1 MIGTAKSIL
10 SHAPRGE
17 SLSGL
22 LGNETVGAPTRTPAI
37 ALFGLFG
44 CGNFGND
51 GSLEAMLNLLRR
63 ARPDARL
70 TCICANPDLIR
81 ERFDVS
87 ALPIS
92 GAHVAD
98 AHGDRAGGWARK
110 IVEKLRDVLSTVR
123 SARKFDLV
131 LIPGTGIL
139 DDFGDRPKG
148 MPWNILRWCLISRL
162 LGAKVAFVC
171 VGAGPI
177 GHPLSRWMMKTA
189 ARLAHYRSYRD
200 VLSKDFM
207 TGIGLKT
214 DADPVFA
221 DLAFGLAPP
230 QHRER
235 LGAERLVVGVGV
247 MSYYGWYS
255 FAEVGAEA
263 HQQYIDNLAALV
275 RQILDRGHRVRLL
288 IGETADDAAVKT
300 LMLRLR
306 SQSPAIAEE
315 DLVEAPAS
323 SLHDVMRQMQETDV
337 VVATRYHNIVCALK
351 LAKPT
356 ISLGYSK
363 KNDVLMAQAGLG
375 AFCHDIESFEVD
387 QVIEQFQSISALRHQ
402 YADAVRAYGETAD
415 FRLAEQEAT
424 LRTMFLE

>member
-10 SHAPRGE
+10 SYAPRGE
-17 SLSGL
+17 SLSSLFGS
-22 LGNETVGAPTRTPAI
+22 EKERASARAPDI

-51 GSLEAMLNLLRR
+51 GSLEAILNLLRR
-63 ARPDARL
+63 VRPDARL

-81 ERFDVS
+81 DRFDVS

-92 GAHVAD
+92 AAHVAD
-98 AHGDRAGGWARK
+98 AHGRRAGGRARK
-110 IVEKLRDVLSTVR
+110 IVEKLHDVLSTIR
-123 SARKFDLV
+123 YARKFDLV

-148 MPWNILRWCLISRL
+148 MPWNILRWCLAARL

-171 VGAGPI
+171 IGAGPI

-207 TGIGLKT
+207 TSIGVKS
-214 DADPVFA
+214 ADPVFA
-221 DLAFGLAPP
+221 DLAFALPP
-230 QHRER
+230 PLHRER
-235 LGAERLVVGVGV
+235 PDAERLVVGVGV

-255 FAEVGAEA
+255 FAEAGAET
-263 HQQYIDNLAALV
+263 HRQYIDKLGRFV
-275 RQILDRGHRVRLL
+275 RHILDRGHRVRLI
-288 IGETADDAAVKT
+288 IGETADDGAVKT
-300 LMLRLR
+300 LLSHLR
-306 SQSPAIAEE
+306 SQSPAIPQE
-315 DLVEAPAS
+315 DLVAAPAN
-323 SLHDVMRQMQETDV
+323 SLHDVMCQMQETDV
-337 VVATRYHNIVCALK
+337 IVATRYHNIVCALK

-363 KNDVLMAQAGLG
+363 KNDVLMGQAGLG
-375 AFCHDIESFEVD
+375 AYCHHVERFEVD
-387 QVIEQFQSISALRHQ
+387 QLIEQFETICAQHTQ
-402 YADAVRAYGETAD
+402 CADAVRAYRQIAHIQ
-415 FRLAEQEAT
+415 LAEQEAM
-424 LRTMFLE
+424 LRTTFL

>member
-1 MIGTAKSIL
+1 MIGTAKSL
-10 SHAPRGE
+10 LAYAPRGE
-17 SLSGL
+17 SLSSLFGR
-22 LGNETVGAPTRTPAI
+22 EKERASARAPAI

-51 GSLEAMLNLLRR
+51 GSLEAILNLLRR
-63 ARPDARL
+63 VRPDARL
-70 TCICANPDLIR
+70 TCICANPDLIQD
-81 ERFDVS
+81 RFDVS

-92 GAHVAD
+92 AAHVAD
-98 AHGDRAGGWARK
+98 AHGHRPGGRARK
-110 IVEKLRDVLSTVR
+110 IVEKLHDVLSTIR
-123 SARKFDLV
+123 FARKFDLV
-131 LIPGTGIL
+131 LIPGTGLL

-148 MPWNILRWCLISRL
+148 MPWNILRWCLASRL
-162 LGAKVAFVC
+162 LGVKVAFVC

-207 TGIGLKT
+207 TSIGVKT
-214 DADPVFA
+214 ADPVFA
-221 DLAFGLAPP
+221 DLAFGLPP
-230 QHRER
+230 PLHRER
-235 LGAERLVVGVGV
+235 PDADRLVVGVGV

-255 FAEVGAEA
+255 FAEAGAET
-263 HQQYIDNLAALV
+263 HRQYIDKLARFV

-288 IGETADDAAVKT
+288 VGETADDGTVKT
-300 LMLRLR
+300 LLSHLR
-306 SQSPAIAEE
+306 SQSPAIPED
-315 DLVEAPAS
+315 DLVAAPAN

-375 AFCHDIESFEVD
+375 AYCHHVERFEVD
-387 QVIEQFQSISALRHQ
+387 QLIEQFEMICAQRTQ
-402 YADAVRAYGETAD
+402 CADAVRAYRQIAD
-415 FRLAEQEAT
+415 IRLAEQEAM
-424 LRTMFLE
+424 LRTTFL

>member
-1 MIGTAKSIL
+1 MLGTAKSIF
-10 SHAPRGE
+10 SYAPRGE

-22 LGNETVGAPTRTPAI
+22 LGNETVGASTRAPAI

-51 GSLEAMLNLLRR
+51 GSLEAILNLLRR
-63 ARPDARL
+63 VRPDARL

-81 ERFDVS
+81 DRFDVS

-92 GAHVAD
+92 AAHVAD
-98 AHGDRAGGWARK
+98 AHGHRAGGWARK
-110 IVEKLRDVLSTVR
+110 ILEKFHDVLSTIR

-148 MPWNILRWCLISRL
+148 MPWNILRWCLVSRL

-189 ARLAHYRSYRD
+189 GQLAHYRSYRD

-207 TGIGLKT
+207 TSIGVKSG
-214 DADPVFA
+214 ADPVFA
-221 DLAFGLAPP
+221 DLAFGLPP
-230 QHRER
+230 PLHRER
-235 LGAERLVVGVGV
+235 PDAERLVVGVGV

-255 FAEVGAEA
+255 FAEAGAET
-263 HQQYIDNLAALV
+263 HRQYIDKLAAFV
-275 RQILDRGHRVRLL
+275 RHILGRGHRVRLL
-288 IGETADDAAVKT
+288 IGETADDGAVKT
-300 LMLRLR
+300 LMLCLR

-315 DLVEAPAS
+315 DLVEAPAR

-337 VVATRYHNIVCALK
+337 IVATRYHNIVCALK

-363 KNDVLMAQAGLG
+363 KNDVLMTQAGLG
-375 AFCHDIESFEVD
+375 AYCHHVESFEVD
-387 QVIEQFQSISALRHQ
+387 QLIEQFESISAQRPQ
-402 YADAVRAYGETAD
+402 CADAVRAYRQIAD
-415 FRLAEQEAT
+415 IRLAEQEAT

>member
-1 MIGTAKSIL
+1 MIATAKSIL
-10 SHAPRGE
+10 SYAPRGE
-17 SLSGL
+17 SFSRLFGGEKERAL
-22 LGNETVGAPTRTPAI
+22 ARAPAI

-63 ARPDARL
+63 VRPDARL

-81 ERFDVS
+81 DRFDVS
-87 ALPIS
+87 VLPIS

-98 AHGDRAGGWARK
+98 AHGHHVGGRARK
-110 IVEKLRDVLSTVR
+110 IVEKLYDVISTIR
-123 SARKFDLV
+123 YARKFDLV

-148 MPWNILRWCLISRL
+148 MPWNILRWCLASRL

-171 VGAGPI
+171 IGAGPI

-189 ARLAHYRSYRD
+189 ARLAHHRSYRD
-200 VLSKDFM
+200 MLSKDFM
-207 TGIGLKT
+207 TGIGLKSST
-214 DADPVFA
+214 DPVFA
-221 DLAFGLAPP
+221 DLAFGLPP
-230 QHRER
+230 PLHRER
-235 LGAERLVVGVGV
+235 PDAERLVVGVGV

-255 FAEVGAEA
+255 FAEAGAET
-263 HQQYIDNLAALV
+263 HRRYIDKLARFV
-275 RQILDRGHRVRLL
+275 RHVLGRGHRVRLL
-288 IGETADDAAVKT
+288 IGETADDGAVKT
-300 LMLRLR
+300 LMLRLL

-315 DLVEAPAS
+315 DLVEALAS

-337 VVATRYHNIVCALK
+337 IVATRYHNIVCALK

-375 AFCHDIESFEVD
+375 AYCHYIESFEVD
-387 QVIEQFQSISALRHQ
+387 QLIEQFESISAQRTQ
-402 YADAVRAYGETAD
+402 CADAVRAYRQVAD
-415 FRLAEQEAT
+415 SRLAEQEAM
-424 LRTMFLE
+424 LRTFL

>member
-10 SHAPRGE
+10 SYAPRGE
-17 SLSGL
+17 SLSSLFG
-22 LGNETVGAPTRTPAI
+22 GEKERASAQAPAI
-37 ALFGLFG
+37 GLFGLFG

-51 GSLEAMLNLLRR
+51 GSLEAILNLLRR
-63 ARPDARL
+63 VRPDARL
-70 TCICANPDLIR
+70 TCICGNPDLIR
-81 ERFDVS
+81 DRFDVS

-98 AHGDRAGGWARK
+98 AHGHRAGGWARK
-110 IVEKLRDVLSTVR
+110 IVEKLQDVLSTIR
-123 SARKFDLV
+123 YARKFDLV

-139 DDFGDRPKG
+139 SDFGDRPKG
-148 MPWNILRWCLISRL
+148 MPWNILRWCLVSRL

-207 TGIGLKT
+207 TGIGVKT
-214 DADPVFA
+214 DPDPVFA
-221 DLAFGLAPP
+221 DLAFGLRPP
-230 QHRER
+230 LHRER
-235 LGAERLVVGVGV
+235 PDAERLVIGIGV

-255 FAEVGAEA
+255 FAEAGAET
-263 HQQYIDNLAALV
+263 HRRYIDKLARLV
-275 RQILDRGHRVRLL
+275 HYILDRGHRVRLL
-288 IGETADDAAVKT
+288 IGETADDGAVKT
-300 LMLRLR
+300 LLSHLR
-306 SQSPAIAEE
+306 SQSTAIPEE
-315 DLVEAPAS
+315 DLVTAPAN
-323 SLHDVMRQMQETDV
+323 SLHDIMRQMQETDV
-337 VVATRYHNIVCALK
+337 VVATRYHSIVCALK

-375 AFCHDIESFEVD
+375 AYCHHVESFEVD
-387 QVIEQFQSISALRHQ
+387 QLIEQFEMICAQRTQ
-402 YADAVRAYGETAD
+402 GADAVRAYHQIAD
-415 FRLAEQEAT
+415 IQLAEQEAM
-424 LRTMFLE
+424 LRTFL